1 MATTAEI
8 KNGLCIVWNHDIFQ
22 FVEFQ
27 HVKPG
32 KGNAFVRCRMKS
44 LKTGR
49 VLEHTFPA
57 GHEIETAR
65 VVRHPHQFLY
75 SDETGY
81 HFMNQETFDQIFVN
95 GDMIEN
101 KDLLK
106 EGDVCDVIIHE
117 ETNQILATE
126 LPNFVVLEVVQAD
139 PNVKGN
145 SASNITKNCVV
156 ETGANIKVPLFV
168 ETGTKIKIDTRTRE
182 YMDRV

>member
-1 MATTAEI
+1 
-8 KNGLCIVWNHDIFQ
+8 
-22 FVEFQ
+22 
-27 HVKPG
+27 
-32 KGNAFVRCRMKS
+32 MKS

-57 GHEIETAR
+57 GHDIETAR
-65 VVRHPHQFLY
+65 VVKHPHQFLY

-81 HFMNQETFDQIFVN
+81 HFMNQENYEQIFIDGN
-95 GDMIEN
+95 MLEN
-101 KDLLK
+101 KDLLR
-106 EGDVCDVIIHE
+106 EGDLCDVIIHE
-117 ETNQILATE
+117 ETNQILSAE

-168 ETGTKIKIDTRTRE
+168 EVGNKIKIDTRTRE
-182 YMDRV
+182 YMDRA